1 MALPIQTFRSSPFKG
16 ISEKVAPHLLDDG
29 ESPSC
34 NGIQSEPVG
43 AISKQKGSLKWITTN
58 IPPNPVNGICAF
70 KPSDTQEI
78 DVISGSEFRRYNVN
92 GVYQTPNKTG
102 IRTVLFSC
110 DKDNKTIYTHSYGG
124 SFDITNAVESFT
136 VANNPYGVAFDGTN
150 LWYCDQVLNK
160 LYKLSGI
167 SGTPLAEYLAPT
179 GAGISGLCWDGTDL
193 WCCGYTD
200 NKVYKVNKDTGVFTY
215 VFTVGDS
222 VGKNLTSLA
231 IKENFIW
238 LAIANTTQATEGITK
253 IARYSLSGVFDYSFN
268 YPIST
273 ISSDWEDVAMSD
285 DGNTI
290 VTGGTIGTKLYMS
303 IDCGKT
309 WLEKSTSRKW
319 YRIAISYNGQMQ
331 LAIDYSGTARKL
343 LVSNN
348 YGDSWIEKETTKW
361 WSDVAM
367 SKDGKTQVAVVE
379 TVAGAA
385 RAYISKDYG
394 DTWVAKTTTDEQN
407 KYVAMSSNGQRITIS
422 INGGCIQRSIDGGE
436 TWLAKQT
443 IGAYFGVIDMSSTGL
458 YQSMILSDRIFTSSD
473 YGVTWT
479 ARAFIDSWWSSIAVS
494 DNGQKQVACILSYST
509 SNIYVSIDYGVTW
522 TAKAFNKSWSA
533 VAISADGIKQVAVP
547 WGHIYISKDSGE
559 NWLTARP
566 TGIVLDTNETMFVS
580 DDFYQKIYKMTSFGE
595 LLSTYNSP
603 STSPSGVDY
612 VASIPLSF
620 ADNKF
625 DFVVFMNTLFFCNG
639 SYIYKWTGVGS
650 NFTIVYDASN
660 KTKYLALFGDRL
672 ISAGHNASDI
682 CYSNLLDPETGY
694 IDNYISVNPDDGD
707 KITGLIVHSNNLIV
721 FKEKSKWRMSPTGDY
736 DNPFYLTKIDDVG
749 ALSHH
754 SLIIVNDMVYFCNLN
769 GVYRFTGASSEKIS
783 TKIDTSYKTW
793 LGLGAT
799 LTSIDVVYIKELN
812 QIRWTI
818 QSTIASYTI
827 TYNLL
832 TDSWFVLNDYDPQ
845 GGGWTSTNFCV
856 IKPWETSA
864 TEIILASSKNYLMQT
879 NDGDSFDVQTNKAI
893 PSVMTSKVFDFG
905 IPHKQKTIKRGYFT
919 VKNEMWPT
927 NITLSV
933 SVDSK
938 EFESLS
944 PIICNVPDVGDKH
957 TQLIDLKEKIG
968 KTFQFKFE
976 NNGENQPWTLYEYVI
991 EYQVLPRII

>member
-124 SFDITNAVESFT
+124 SFDITQNIESFT

-167 SGTPLAEYLAPT
+167 SGTQLAEYPAPT
-179 GAGISGLCWDGTDL
+179 GANISGLCWDGTNL
-193 WCCGYTD
+193 WACGYSD
-200 NKVYKVNKDTGVFTY
+200 NRVYKVNIITGVFTTY
-215 VFTVGDS
+215 VFEVALFTVGMYLTGIAWDGTHLWITIKLVPKVAKYTTAGVFISSFDPPKTCNSGWSDIATTLDGQKWYAIGSGDVYLSIDFGNTWTKILLASGWNFTS
-222 VGKNLTSLA
+222 VAVSGNGKYISALHFNTLSLFSNDYGATWIERFIDGVKISMSLA
-231 IKENFIW
+231 GDRQTVIKSPGYIY
-238 LAIANTTQATEGITK
+238 T
-253 IARYSLSGVFDYSFN
+253 
-268 YPIST
+268 
-273 ISSDWEDVAMSD
+273 SSDF
-285 DGNTI
+285 G
-290 VTGGTIGTKLYMS
+290 VTWTERTLVGSKNWTDIAV
-303 IDCGKT
+303 
-309 WLEKSTSRKW
+309 STFGM
-319 YRIAISYNGQMQ
+319 NQ
-331 LAIDYSGTARKL
+331 TAVVSPGYIY
-343 LVSNN
+343 VSN
-348 YGDSWIEKETTKW
+348 
-361 WSDVAM
+361 
-367 SKDGKTQVAVVE
+367 DG
-379 TVAGAA
+379 
-385 RAYISKDYG
+385 G
-394 DTWVAKTTTDEQN
+394 DTWVERTLAGSRN
-407 KYVAMSSNGQRITIS
+407 WSGITMGWGMNQYACVIS
-422 INGGCIQRSIDGGE
+422 GCIYTSNNAGDTWVERTLAGSRNWMDIKMSLESVVDIAVTFEGGIYKSID
-436 TWLAKQT
+436 L
-443 IGAYFGVIDMSSTGL
+443 GA
-458 YQSMILSDRIFTSSD
+458 
-473 YGVTWT
+473 TWT
-479 ARAFIDSWWSSIAVS
+479 LIK
-494 DNGQKQVACILSYST
+494 NT
-509 SNIYVSIDYGVTW
+509 
-522 TAKAFNKSWSA
+522 NKSLYG
-533 VAISADGIKQVAVP
+533 VAISPDGQKIMIASRFTATS
-547 WGHIYISKDSGE
+547 GEIIISLDSGITWTDYFPSDITVVE
-559 NWLTARP
+559 SNNLIISDGFIHKFYKTDQL
-566 TGIVLDTNETMFVS
+566 GI
-580 DDFYQKIYKMTSFGE
+580 
-595 LLSTYNSP
+595 LLQEWEAPASN
-603 STSPSGVDY
+603 PSGLTY
-612 VASIPLSF
+612 VASIPTVFSN
-620 ADNKF
+620 NKF
-625 DFVVFMNTLFFCNG
+625 DFTIFMNTLFFCNG
-639 SYIYKWTGVGS
+639 SHIYKWTGSGN

-660 KTKYLALFGDRL
+660 QTKYLALFENRL
-672 ISAGHNASDI
+672 LSAGHNASDV

-694 IDNYISVNPDDGD
+694 IDNYIPVNPDDGD
-707 KITGLIVHSNNLIV
+707 KITGIIVHSNSLIV

-736 DNPFYLTKIDDVG
+736 DNPFYLTKINDVG
-749 ALSHH
+749 TISHH

-793 LGLGAT
+793 LKGT
-799 LTSIDVVYIKELN
+799 LTSIDVVYVKELN

-818 QSTIASYTI
+818 QSSLTDDPSTIV
-827 TYNLL
+827 YNLL
-832 TDSWFVLNDYDPQ
+832 TDSWFVLNDYAPQ
-845 GGGWTSTNFCV
+845 GGGWISTNFCV

-905 IPHKQKTIKRGYFT
+905 FPNKQKTIKRGYFT
-919 VKNEMWPT
+919 VKNEVSSY

-933 SVDSK
+933 SVDGK
-938 EFESLS
+938 AFEVLS
-944 PIICNVPDVGDKH
+944 PVVVNDPTGGNKI